1 LILSVVICCAIAQL
15 DDSYAIEDDMEA
27 EASEMDLAV
36 AESKGGKGAAAGAA
50 AAAGAKAAAG
60 AAAAGAA
67 GAKGMTESI
76 ET

>member
-1 LILSVVICCAIAQL
+1 MILSVVICCAIAQL
-15 DDSYAIEDDMEA
+15 EDSYALEDDMEA

-36 AESKGGKGAAAGAA
+36 AESGGKGAAAGAA

-76 ET
+76 EI